1 LGKFRGSRW
10 LNLKKKFLSF
20 LIFLASTTRLEVDE
34 SAVEIASEEDPT
46 MTEKTRDQLRTFA
59 EAHRSAFE
67 RDLKTLVEIPSISAS
82 PAHENDMR
90 RCAEAAKAILESA
103 GAKAEILETPG
114 QPLVYGR
121 FDVDPSAPTVTVY
134 NHMDVQPA
142 NEPEWRTDPFK
153 FVIENGCYRGRG
165 TTDDKGPALS
175 ALYGAKAAREAN
187 TPVNIHF
194 LWELEEE
201 IGSPNFRA
209 GIEKYKSKLKTNS
222 VVVSD
227 TIWLTRGKPS
237 TPAGLRGLQTFSI
250 TLETAAHDLHSG
262 LVGGAAR
269 NPLAELCTLVAEMG
283 DGISGE
289 VKIPGFYDDVAQLSP
304 EEERDFLSSGFSVE
318 TFMRDHEMKSLRTK
332 DPLDVMKRIW
342 AKPTL
347 EVHGLVG
354 GYVGPGIKSAVA
366 GRAEIK
372 LSCRLVPN
380 MRAEKTLESIKKFV
394 LAHIPD
400 AKIVA
405 EGRLEPYKGR
415 TTGPHADAVRD
426 AYQFAFGSKPAFT
439 REGGS
444 IGAVPTM
451 EDVLGVQVFFLG
463 LSLPEHGYHAP
474 NENYDWEQASGGIPM
489 FARYFAN
496 VAKL

>member
-1 LGKFRGSRW
+1 
-10 LNLKKKFLSF
+10 
-20 LIFLASTTRLEVDE
+20 
-34 SAVEIASEEDPT
+34 

-67 RDLKTLVEIPSISAS
+67 RDLKTLVEIASISAS
-82 PAHENDMR
+82 PAHKNDMR

-227 TIWLTRGKPS
+227 TIWLTRGNLRHPRDSVDCKPS
-237 TPAGLRGLQTFSI
+237 ASHWRRRHMISTAGSWVVLHAIRSLSYVRWSRKWATASPA
-250 TLETAAHDLHSG
+250 
-262 LVGGAAR
+262 
-269 NPLAELCTLVAEMG
+269 
-283 DGISGE
+283 
-289 VKIPGFYDDVAQLSP
+289 K
-304 EEERDFLSSGFSVE
+304 
-318 TFMRDHEMKSLRTK
+318 
-332 DPLDVMKRIW
+332 
-342 AKPTL
+342 
-347 EVHGLVG
+347 
-354 GYVGPGIKSAVA
+354 
-366 GRAEIK
+366 
-372 LSCRLVPN
+372 
-380 MRAEKTLESIKKFV
+380 
-394 LAHIPD
+394 
-400 AKIVA
+400 
-405 EGRLEPYKGR
+405 
-415 TTGPHADAVRD
+415 
-426 AYQFAFGSKPAFT
+426 
-439 REGGS
+439 
-444 IGAVPTM
+444 
-451 EDVLGVQVFFLG
+451 
-463 LSLPEHGYHAP
+463 
-474 NENYDWEQASGGIPM
+474 
-489 FARYFAN
+489 
-496 VAKL
+496 